1 MKPFH
6 IMAKPYGPICNLDC
20 TYCYYL
26 EKENLYV
33 KEGRDFRMRDEVL
46 ENYVRQYISAYPLDT
61 VQFAWQGG
69 EPTLLGVSFFEHL
82 IELQKKYSGG
92 KKIEN
97 SLQTNG
103 TLLDDQWG
111 EFLARNKFLVGL
123 SIDGPEELHDAYR
136 VDKGGQPTFA
146 RVMRGLDILKKHG
159 VEFNTLT
166 VINRKNS
173 YRANEVYRFLK
184 QIGSTFLQ
192 FIPVVEQVASEPD
205 ANGLVLLK
213 PFTRQP
219 TSVSEWSVE
228 PLQFGRFLQQVF
240 DTWVIHD
247 VGRIFVQIFDVALE
261 SWSGLPQSLCVFAP
275 ECGRALAVEHNGD
288 LYSCDHFVYP
298 ENKLGNIMDR
308 ALDSLITQPRQTR
321 FGEAKLDALPS
332 DCQKCDVRFACNGEC
347 PKHRFTQTASGEY
360 GLNYLCA
367 GYKHFFRHVDPY
379 MRFMANELRNNGAP
393 ARVMEWA
400 RSRRGAAGSAAVT
413 QPTRSTSWR

>member
-26 EKENLYV
+26 EKENLYAQSSH
-33 KEGRDFRMRDEVL
+33 DFRMRDDVL
-46 ENYVRQYISAYPLDT
+46 DNYVRQYIETHPSDSI
-61 VQFAWQGG
+61 QFAWQGG
-69 EPTLLGVSFFEHL
+69 EPTLLGVGFFERAV
-82 IELQKKYSGG
+82 ELQKRYANG

-97 SLQTNG
+97 ALQTNG
-103 TLLDDQWG
+103 TLLDDKWG
-111 EFLARNKFLVGL
+111 EFLSRNRFLIGL
-123 SIDGPEELHDAYR
+123 SVDGPQELHDAYR

-146 RVMRGLDILKKHG
+146 RVMRGLEILKKHG

-166 VINRKNS
+166 VINRLNS
-173 YRANEVYRFLK
+173 YRPNEVYRFLK
-184 QIGSTFLQ
+184 QIGSKFLQ
-192 FIPVVEQVASEPD
+192 FIPVVEQVAGEPD
-205 ANGLVLLK
+205 PNGLVLLK
-213 PFTRQP
+213 PYARQK
-219 TSVSEWSVE
+219 TEVSDWSVE

-240 DTWVIHD
+240 DNWVTQD

-261 SWSGLPQSLCVFAP
+261 SWYGLPQSLCVFAA

-298 ENKLGNIMDR
+298 ENRLGNIMER
-308 ALDSLITQPRQTR
+308 SMASLMSSPQQSR
-321 FGEAKLDALPS
+321 FGAAKATALPS

-347 PKHRFTQTASGEY
+347 PKHRFTQTAAGEY

-367 GYKHFFRHVDPY
+367 GYKHFFHHIDPY
-379 MRFMANELRNNGAP
+379 MRFMANELKSNGAP

-400 RSRRGAAGSAAVT
+400 RSRRGAAAVV
-413 QPTRSTSWR
+413 QPTRHAPSRV